1 MKLGVKRRLRK
12 ETHLNMNSV
21 TSIGRWFLFVAM
33 FVFLVASSACTEEQ
47 EFDTL
52 SEASIGPGDD
62 IPPPA
67 GPVVLTVSG
76 DIASSNADGV
86 VDFDMNT
93 LEQLGLVGY
102 AVEDPWL
109 HQTVTYSGILLS
121 DLLEVVNASD
131 TMTEVFAVALDGYSV
146 PIPVKEF
153 EDWPVLIATQA
164 NGSYMSIENS
174 GPTRIIF
181 PYDNHSNI
189 TEARNMSV
197 WNLESIEVR

>member
-1 MKLGVKRRLRK
+1 
-12 ETHLNMNSV
+12 MNSI
-21 TSIGRWFLFVAM
+21 TSISRRFFFIVL
-33 FVFLVASSACTEEQ
+33 FVFLIVSSACSESQ

-52 SEASIGPGDD
+52 SEASINPGDD
-62 IPPPA
+62 IPPPT

-76 DIASSNADGV
+76 NIASTNADGAI
-86 VDFDMNT
+86 DFDMNT

-102 AVEDPWL
+102 EVEDPWL
-109 HQTVTYSGILLS
+109 QQTVTYSGVLLS

-131 TMTEVFAVALDGYSV
+131 TLTEVFAVALDGYAV
-146 PIPVKEF
+146 PIPLKEF
-153 EDWPVLIATQA
+153 EDWPVLIATQS

-181 PYDNHSNI
+181 PYDRHNNI

-197 WNLESIEVR
+197 WNLEAIEVR

>member
-1 MKLGVKRRLRK
+1 
-12 ETHLNMNSV
+12 MNSV
-21 TSIGRWFLFVAM
+21 TSIGRWFFFVAM
-33 FVFLVASSACTEEQ
+33 FVFLVTSSACSEEQ

-52 SEASIGPGDD
+52 SEASISPGDD

-153 EDWPVLIATQA
+153 EDWPVLIATQS

-174 GPTRIIF
+174 GPTRIVF
-181 PYDNHSNI
+181 PYDNHNNI

>member
-1 MKLGVKRRLRK
+1 
-12 ETHLNMNSV
+12 MNFI
-21 TSIGRWFLFVAM
+21 TSISRQFFFITLFAI
-33 FVFLVASSACTEEQ
+33 LIISTACSESQ

-52 SEASIGPGDD
+52 SEASINPGDD
-62 IPPPA
+62 IPNPA
-67 GPVVLTVSG
+67 GPVVLTLSG
-76 DIASSNADGV
+76 DIESSNADGV
-86 VDFDMNT
+86 VDFDLNT
-93 LEQLGLVGY
+93 LEQLGLVSY

-109 HQTVTYSGILLS
+109 QQRVTYSGVLLS

-146 PIPVKEF
+146 PIPLKEF
-153 EDWPVLIATQA
+153 EDWPVLVATQS

-181 PYDNHSNI
+181 PYDRHDNL

-197 WNLESIEVR
+197 WNLESIEVK